1 MEGRS
6 KSFLVAFLSP
16 LHSRW
21 INFYT
26 ITATIYISQM
36 GRQTARET
44 CSQLSKQP
52 TIDTAEFASRLFPHK
67 YLQYVEQMTR
77 IQCEPSWY
85 SVYDMMIFTVD
96 HLDGWRW
103 TFSRHQHS
111 SSEQIPI
118 IWNWRRSGTHDK
130 LLCALHASLNG
141 FEGDPQMAKVMQH
154 LDNMFLKRHSPKT
167 FKFSRYAEQKDH
179 VIRNH
184 IQLITQCSL
193 KSFIQSPTKEREK
206 EEELWANTRNAF
218 NISCSLKMRF
228 LEIFSQ
234 CRLAVIMGPSEYQ
247 QCNNMKCPRSG
258 ENPGIV
264 SVPSVRSVCSG
275 GGGA

>member
-77 IQCEPSWY
+77 IQCEPSWQ
-85 SVYDMMIFTVD
+85 SVNDMMIFTVD
-96 HLDGWRW
+96 HLDGDRPFPD
-103 TFSRHQHS
+103 TRIRHL
-111 SSEQIPI
+111 
-118 IWNWRRSGTHDK
+118 NK
-130 LLCALHASLNG
+130 YLLYG
-141 FEGDPQMAKVMQH
+141 IGGDPEHMTSSFVPYRPLSMASEETIKWQRSCNIQITCFSNGTPRRLLNSLVM
-154 LDNMFLKRHSPKT
+154 LNKRIT
-167 FKFSRYAEQKDH
+167 LF
-179 VIRNH
+179 VI
-184 IQLITQCSL
+184 I
-193 KSFIQSPTKEREK
+193 
-206 EEELWANTRNAF
+206 F
-218 NISCSLKMRF
+218 N
-228 LEIFSQ
+228 
-234 CRLAVIMGPSEYQ
+234 
-247 QCNNMKCPRSG
+247 
-258 ENPGIV
+258 
-264 SVPSVRSVCSG
+264 
-275 GGGA
+275 